1 MRSLGQALVRV
12 RRGLTLASQ
21 RKRRRKRRARPGH
34 PRGAHLAARRLQG
47 ALAQP
52 PLVLSLAHC
61 LGPQFRLELPLDTPV
76 QETPLSVKLS
86 KVRPAVRA
94 WSLASHAP
102 RLQQSGELKIHLAL
116 LQQGV
121 STRAASSPLAS
132 AAPERQPD
140 FEAQP
145 ASPSAS
151 AAHAEAETL
160 AREAMSAVQAED
172 LTLAQQ
178 LMAKAALLWPSEYA
192 EALELIEAAQRSVG
206 AEADA
211 PVEPVPAVA
220 EPAASPDAGANAP
233 PATPPPESGGGSSR
247 KHKSKRGRT
256 PAAATPP
263 ATAPPAAAEPE
274 PAAGGTE
281 EEVDM
286 DALYQHLTLEVVAA
300 AVWQVW
306 TEFLTEYLPLVA
318 DAIGWADGEG
328 YVRGALAAE
337 SPVRGKVL
345 ACATAVVL
353 VLGCLAVAALLLISR
368 RALGVFA
375 NALSFCWQF
384 AAAILRGITWEPVWY
399 MAWPACVVARLQ
411 TRVPIISAFWAAPA
425 WWWLLGGRMWALL
438 GSVLCFGSLII
449 LGRGNYFISVCGWTL
464 LRGACAFRSWWLRI
478 PAGLIVLAA
487 WVFCW
492 LAWLQALVDAEANRD
507 STRPGELSVDV
518 PKDAE
523 GEVARIL
530 GCRTYYEVLEVG
542 EDTDEE
548 SVRKAHRRK
557 ALLVHPDKCSS
568 PHAKA
573 AFQRVQDGFILLKGA
588 PNSCG
593 LTRTPFAHATVFK
606 QTRHRSASTTIF
618 FQGRSPCKLPA
629 LPPMQATRARLGRGT
644 GSVAEEAGA
653 ET

>member
-1 MRSLGQALVRV
+1 MRDLVIRAERISLRVAGKVRV
-12 RRGLTLASQ
+12 REPQRCSCSSHSHRAAAAVPPRAAAGHAGAGDAAVGEAVEGAPLA
-21 RKRRRKRRARPGH
+21 RTT
-34 PRGAHLAARRLQG
+34 
-47 ALAQP
+47 
-52 PLVLSLAHC
+52 SLA
-61 LGPQFRLELPLDTPV
+61 T
-76 QETPLSVKLS
+76 
-86 KVRPAVRA
+86 
-94 WSLASHAP
+94 HAP
-102 RLQQSGELKIHLAL
+102 RGQQSGELKIHLAV
-116 LQQGV
+116 LQQGA

-132 AAPERQPD
+132 AVPERQPD

-151 AAHAEAETL
+151 AVHAEAEAL

-172 LTLAQQ
+172 LALAQQ
-178 LMAKAALLWPSEYA
+178 LMAKAAQLWPSEYA

-211 PVEPVPAVA
+211 PVEPVPAAA
-220 EPAASPDAGANAP
+220 EPAAAPEVGAHAP
-233 PATPPPESGGGSSR
+233 PATPPPGSSGGGSSR

-263 ATAPPAAAEPE
+263 ASAPPAAAERE
-274 PAAGGTE
+274 AAAGGVE

-286 DALYQHLTLEVVAA
+286 DALYQHLTLEVVAS

-306 TEFLTEYLPLVA
+306 TEFLTEYLPLAA
-318 DAIGWADGEG
+318 DAVGWPDGES
-328 YVRGALAAE
+328 YVRSGLAAE

-353 VLGCLAVAALLLISR
+353 LLGCLGVAALLLISR
-368 RALGVFA
+368 RALGLFA
-375 NALSFCWQF
+375 NALSFCWQV
-384 AAAILRGITWEPVWY
+384 AAAILRGATWEPVWY
-399 MAWPACVVARLQ
+399 IAFPTCIVTRLQ
-411 TRVPIISAFWAAPA
+411 TRVPLLSAFWAAPA

-438 GSVLCFGSLII
+438 GSALCFGSLII

-464 LRGACAFRSWWLRI
+464 LRGACTFRSWWLRI

-487 WVFCW
+487 WVFCF

-507 STRPGELSVDV
+507 TTRPGELSVDV

-588 PNSCG
+588 LTCCG
-593 LTRTPFAHATVFK
+593 LMRFRFLTRPTK
-606 QTRHRSASTTIF
+606 QTRHQSASTMIC
-618 FQGRSPCKLPA
+618 FQGRSTCKRPA
-629 LPPMQATRARLGRGT
+629 QPRTQATRAHLGRGT

-653 ET
+653 ERAT